1 MSEFKS
7 DKKFRDPSYYQKNR
21 ERILQRRK
29 ELYAKNKEKEHEYH
43 RQYRI
48 KNRSKINQKQRER
61 YANDEKYNQY
71 KKEQSKKVYAAMKKS
86 NPV

>member
-1 MSEFKS
+1 MS
-7 DKKFRDPSYYQKNR
+7 DLSYYQKNR

-29 ELYAKNKEKEHEYH
+29 ELYAKNKEKENLYH
-43 RQYRI
+43 KQYRI
-48 KNRSKINQKQRER
+48 KNRQLINQKQRER

-71 KKEQSKKVYAAMKKS
+71 KKEQSKKVYAMKKS